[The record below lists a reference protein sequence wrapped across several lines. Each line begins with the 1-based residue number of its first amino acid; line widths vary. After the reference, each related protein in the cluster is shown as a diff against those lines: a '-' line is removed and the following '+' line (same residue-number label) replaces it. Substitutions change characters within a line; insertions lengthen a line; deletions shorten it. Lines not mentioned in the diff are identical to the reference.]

1 MSFPPQP
8 AKRRQI
14 VGTHFV
20 LTNYGDKDRKRT
32 HFSFFPLNHHTHPHS
47 MKFSKVI
54 LPLVWQ
60 FYGKVCCFQDLHSK
74 RNQRLHK
81 FDEELFFINCRIPC
95 HYRDPHQIHVDRV
108 NRLVS

>member
-32 HFSFFPLNHHTHPHS
+32 HFSFFSFEPPYTSTLHEIFKSHIAISLAVLWQS
-47 MKFSKVI
+47 MLFSRFTLKKK
-54 LPLVWQ
+54 PEA
-60 FYGKVCCFQDLHSK
+60 S
-74 RNQRLHK
+74 
-81 FDEELFFINCRIPC
+81 
-95 HYRDPHQIHVDRV
+95 
-108 NRLVS
+108 